1 MFYTGAGLVFG
12 ITGKDVA
19 KGEWKPVELPDP
31 KAKVVY
37 SACDFTGSYCHIVTD
52 KGLVYFGGVNKKGES
67 GEGRECIGWAWLEEV
82 WALLASCSW
91 YQTLLF

>member
-1 MFYTGAGLVFG
+1 MAFG

-37 SACDFTGSYCHIVTD
+37 SASDFTGSYCHIVTD
-52 KGLVYFGGVNKKGES
+52 KGIVYFGGLNKKGES
-67 GEGRECIGWAWLEEV
+67 GESRKYTGKSWL
-82 WALLASCSW
+82 C
-91 YQTLLF
+91 